1 MFFDVEFQDK
11 NIVFLLTRSSYSE
24 FTQLTFSL
32 HILPELQYYFRLK
45 AVTFDHTTVHIYLER
60 GLEPK
65 KWWRKWK
72 NCWTSVPS
80 LSKVLTSLLPW
91 QSNVYNLLWLSRGRG
106 VRVHLKRFPL
116 FPKKISLCSLVSH
129 MFPWSPW
136 LFRLVPIAKYVLF
149 PKTSGRPSL
158 YKL

>member
-91 QSNVYNLLWLSRGRG
+91 QSNVYNLLWLSRG
-106 VRVHLKRFPL
+106 VRARSPETFSLV
-116 FPKKISLCSLVSH
+116 PKKDFT
-129 MFPWSPW
+129 MFPCFPHVPLIPMIVSACSHCKIC
-136 LFRLVPIAKYVLF
+136 LVP
-149 PKTSGRPSL
+149 
-158 YKL
+158 